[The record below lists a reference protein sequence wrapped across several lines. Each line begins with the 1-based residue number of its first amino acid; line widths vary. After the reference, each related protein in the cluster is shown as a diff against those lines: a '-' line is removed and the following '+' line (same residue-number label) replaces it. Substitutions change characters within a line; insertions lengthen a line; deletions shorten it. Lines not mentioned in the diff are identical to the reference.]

1 MLEEATTELEERKA
15 APPKKSTPKRR
26 RKKSPIDMSKGFVV
40 STAVAQALNKAG
52 VPWVP
57 NPAQA
62 SSQTLVSTTGPAAQQ
77 AGGTTALTGSSSA
90 NPDGGAP
97 RVLPPRLTG
106 PHAPRFPPAN
116 VNDASRTSTVSS
128 ANPSVSNNSTSEF
141 SSHEDPTDATYQP
154 GEKRKAVP
162 ATPRTPAKK
171 RGKKDAKEP

>member
-1 MLEEATTELEERKA
+1 MERMLEEATTELEERKA
-15 APPKKSTPKRR
+15 ATSKKSTPKRR

-62 SSQTLVSTTGPAAQQ
+62 SSQTVVSTTGSAAQE
-77 AGGTTALTGSSSA
+77 AGGTTALTGSSVR
-90 NPDGGAP
+90 PDGAP

-106 PHAPRFPPAN
+106 PHAPRFPTN
-116 VNDASRTSTVSS
+116 VNEASRTSTVSS

-162 ATPRTPAKK
+162 ATPRTLAKK
-171 RGKKDAKEP
+171 RGKKDA